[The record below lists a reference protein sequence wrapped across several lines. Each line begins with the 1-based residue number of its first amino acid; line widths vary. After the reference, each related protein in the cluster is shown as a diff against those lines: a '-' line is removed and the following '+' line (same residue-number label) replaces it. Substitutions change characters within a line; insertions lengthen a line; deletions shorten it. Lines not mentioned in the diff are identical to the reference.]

1 MSSPGQIVGGVV
13 GAVAG
18 FFLSGFNPMGAL
30 YGAQLGMM
38 AGGAIDPPKGP
49 TVEGPR
55 LSDLTV
61 QTSNYGASIPRVY
74 GTAVLNGNVIWL
86 EGNRLKESVT
96 TTTSGGKGGSKSK
109 TTTQKYSYSATFA
122 VGLCQGPIA
131 GVLRIWIGPKLIYH
145 AGATDPETIAASN
158 EAAQGFALYL
168 GTNTQQPDPRIQAAV
183 GVANAPAWRGLAY
196 LVFYDLELASYGNSL
211 LGAQVRVE
219 VIQPTATES
228 VATIIT
234 TASTVASR
242 TTEMA
247 WRGESI
253 TGIGVNVVSSQYYI
267 ERLVAK
273 PGTAEVAI
281 STTLLPGY
289 GVGVLPHMIRGN
301 PDLLVALSFYIGRSL
316 AFSDDQVNEVG
327 RRINMDSPFTEWAG
341 GESPVAWNAVSGRVM
356 MLGSLGAGV
365 SHYASA
371 SINSGVWETL
381 ITYAA
386 APIKFSSI
394 YGCADGQTYAKA
406 PGDLLYRID
415 AYYNVLEGPW
425 TYPTTRTFMDRKGSY
440 FYFCDS
446 LQTTIYEHYFD
457 GSTYNLGSGVAS
469 VVGSFELWCLVG
481 DRSWWVRRPGV
492 SVTFTSFSAVFSPRS
507 QGLDSIVSAECLQSG
522 ILTAG
527 DIDVTGLAG
536 KSVRGYTIAG
546 SGSIRSAIEP
556 LQAGWPFDVQA
567 HGYQIKFVPRGG
579 ASIATIPA
587 IDLNARTAGEAPGVS
602 LTTRREM
609 DTQMPR
615 RVVVKHFDPDR
626 EYNRGVQY
634 AERLNTAA
642 INITSLDL
650 AIVLTVFEA
659 AGVAEVLLYLAWL
672 ERYSV
677 SFVLPPS
684 YGQLE
689 VADVISLETP
699 EGYVSLRLT
708 ACNTL
713 SDQRIECE
721 ARYAAA
727 AIYTPTATGASSADT
742 GATTIALRGI
752 TQAVFLDIPLVH
764 EMRNSFGLPVA
775 MAGVSD
781 GWPGGSLYQS
791 ADGGATW
798 SDLAD
803 VGAPGATIGT
813 ATNSLSAV
821 ESRLL
826 DNISLLAVT
835 LATGDLYS
843 VSLLNLLN
851 GSNTLAYGANGRWEI
866 IGAMTCTPGGGN
878 AYVLSNLLRGRFG
891 TEWAMGLH
899 VIGDTVVLLDDAD
912 LQWLALSSSAISQ
925 ARLYRAI
932 TFGSDI
938 CTDCDRSFTYS
949 AVNLKPLAP
958 IALTGARDPA
968 SADWSLSWL
977 RRTRTGGEWRD
988 YVDADL
994 GESSEAYQI
1003 DVFSDGTYATVKR
1016 TIAVTTQ
1023 AAAYTSAEQ
1032 VADFGSDQATIYLKV
1047 YQMSATAG
1055 RGYPLTQSLTR

>member
-74 GTAVLNGNVIWL
+74 GTVVLNGNLIWL

-96 TTTSGGKGGSKSK
+96 KTKSGGKGGSKSK
-109 TTTQKYSYSATFA
+109 TTTRNYSYSATFA

-131 GVLRIWIGPKLIYH
+131 GVRRIWIGPKLIYH
-145 AGATDPETIAASN
+145 AGATDPDTIVASN
-158 EAAQGFALYL
+158 EAAQGFVLYL
-168 GTNTQQPDPRIQAAV
+168 GTNTQQPDPRIQADV
-183 GVANAPAWRGLAY
+183 GVGNAPAWRGLAY

-211 LGAQVRVE
+211 AGAQVRVE
-219 VIQPTATES
+219 VIQPTATE
-228 VATIIT
+228 AIALTTT
-234 TASTVASR
+234 TASSSQR
-242 TTEMA
+242 TMELA
-247 WRGESI
+247 WIGESI
-253 TGIGVNVVSSQYYI
+253 TGIGFEVVSSQYYI
-267 ERLVAK
+267 ERLVAT
-273 PGTAEVAI
+273 PSTADVAI

-289 GVGVLPHMIRGN
+289 GAGKIPHTVRGN
-301 PDLLVALSFYIGRSL
+301 PALLVALTAYAGSSL
-316 AFSDDQVNEVG
+316 AFFDDQGEEVG
-327 RRINMDSPFTEWAG
+327 TRIRMDSPFTSWAG
-341 GESPVAWNAVSGRVM
+341 SESPVAWDAATGRIM

-371 SINSGVWETL
+371 SIGSGVWETL

-415 AYYNVLEGPW
+415 ADYNVLEGPW
-425 TYPTTRTFMDRKGSY
+425 TYPTTRIFLDRDGSH
-440 FYFCDS
+440 FYFCNVA
-446 LQTTIYEHYFD
+446 QNTIYEHTFD
-457 GSTYNLGSGVAS
+457 GSTYNLGSGVSRA
-469 VVGSFELWCLVG
+469 VGTFGSWCYVG
-481 DRSWWVRRPGV
+481 DRAWWLRYGTNVIF
-492 SVTFTSFSAVFSPRS
+492 SSFSETFSPRS
-507 QGLDSIVSAECLQSG
+507 QGLNSIVSAECLQSG

-536 KSVRGYTIAG
+536 KTVRGYTIAS

-587 IDLNARTAGEAPGVS
+587 IDLDARTAGEAPGVS

-626 EYNRGVQY
+626 EYNLGVQY

-650 AIVLTVFEA
+650 AIVLTAAEA

-672 ERYSV
+672 ERYAV

-684 YGQLE
+684 YGSLE

-699 EGYVSLRLT
+699 EGFVSLRLT

-727 AIYTPTATGASSADT
+727 AIYTPTATGASSAVT

-752 TQAVFLDIPLVH
+752 TQAVFLDIPQVH
-764 EMRNSFGLPVA
+764 EMQSSVGLPVA

-798 SDLAD
+798 TDLAD
-803 VGAPGATIGT
+803 AGAPGATIGT
-813 ATNSLSAV
+813 ATNALAAV
-821 ESRLL
+821 DSRLL
-826 DNISLLAVT
+826 DSSSLLAVT

-851 GSNTLAYGANGRWEI
+851 GSNTMAYGANGRWEI
-866 IGAMTCTPGGGN
+866 IGAMTCTPAGGN
-878 AYVLSNLLRGRFG
+878 AYVLSNLLRGRYG
-891 TEWAMGLH
+891 TEWAMSLH
-899 VIGDTVVLLDDAD
+899 AIGDTVVLLDDAD

-932 TFGSDI
+932 TYGSDI
-938 CTDCDRSFTYS
+938 GTDSDRSFTYS
-949 AVNLKPLAP
+949 AVNLKPLYP

-968 SADWSLSWL
+968 SADWSLTWL
-977 RRTRTGGEWRD
+977 RRTRSGGEWRD
-988 YVDADL
+988 GLDVDL
-994 GESSEAYQI
+994 GETSECYEIDIYASGAY
-1003 DVFSDGTYATVKR
+1003 TTVKR
-1016 TIAVTTQ
+1016 TLATTVP
-1023 AAAYTSAEQ
+1023 AAAYSSADQ
-1032 VADFGSDQATIYLKV
+1032 VTDFGSNQATLYLKL
-1047 YQMSATAG
+1047 YQVSSTVG
-1055 RGYPLTQSLTR
+1055 RGYPLTQSITR

>member
-1 MSSPGQIVGGVV
+1 MSSPGQIIGGVV

-30 YGAQLGMM
+30 YGAQFGMM

-61 QTSNYGASIPRVY
+61 QTSNYGAPIPRVY

-96 TTTSGGKGGSKSK
+96 KTKSGGKGGSKSK
-109 TTTQKYSYSATFA
+109 TTTRNYSYSATFA

-131 GVLRIWIGPKLIYH
+131 GVRRIWIGPKLIYH
-145 AGATDPETIAASN
+145 AGATDPETIVASN
-158 EAAQGFALYL
+158 EAALGFALYL
-168 GTNTQQPDPRIQAAV
+168 GTNTQQPDTRIQADV
-183 GVANAPAWRGLAY
+183 GAANAPAWRGLAY

-211 LGAQVRVE
+211 AGAQVRVE
-219 VIQPTATES
+219 VIQPTATE
-228 VATIIT
+228 AIALTT
-234 TASTVASR
+234 NTASSASR
-242 TTEMA
+242 TMELS
-247 WRGESI
+247 WIGESI
-253 TGIGVNVVSSQYYI
+253 TGIGFEVVSSQYYV
-267 ERLVAK
+267 ERLVAT
-273 PGTAEVAI
+273 PSTADVAI

-289 GVGVLPHMIRGN
+289 GAGKIPHTVRGN
-301 PDLLVALSFYIGRSL
+301 PALLVALTAYAGSFL
-316 AFSDDQVNEVG
+316 AFYDDQGDEVG
-327 RRINMDSPFTEWAG
+327 TRIRMDSPFTSWAG
-341 GESPVAWNAVSGRVM
+341 GESPVAWNAASGRMM

-371 SINSGVWETL
+371 SIGSGVWEAL

-394 YGCADGQTYAKA
+394 YGCSDGQTYAKA

-415 AYYNVLEGPW
+415 ADYNVLEGPW
-425 TYPTTRTFMDRKGSY
+425 TYPTTRIFMDRSGSH
-440 FYFCDS
+440 FYFCNGA
-446 LQTTIYEHYFD
+446 QTTIYEHTFD
-457 GSTYNLGSGVAS
+457 GSTYNLGSGVSS
-469 VVGSFELWCLVG
+469 VVGTFGSWCYIG
-481 DRSWWVRRPGV
+481 DRAWWLRYGT
-492 SVTFTSFSAVFSPRS
+492 SVIFSSFSATFSPRS
-507 QGLDSIVSAECLQSG
+507 QVLSAVVSAECLQSG

-536 KSVRGYTIAG
+536 KSVRGYTIAR
-546 SGSIRSAIEP
+546 SGSIRSAVEP
-556 LQAGWPFDVQA
+556 LQAVWPFDVQA
-567 HGYQIKFVPRGG
+567 HGYQIRFVLRGG

-587 IDLNARTAGEAPGVS
+587 IDLDARPAGEAPGVS

-626 EYNRGVQY
+626 EYNLGEQY

-642 INITSLDL
+642 INVTSLDL
-650 AIVLTVFEA
+650 AIVLTSGEA

-672 ERYSV
+672 ERYAV
-677 SFVLPPS
+677 TFVLPPS

-721 ARYAAA
+721 ARYASA
-727 AIYTPTATGASSADT
+727 AIYTPTATGASSAVT
-742 GATTIALRGI
+742 GETTIALRGI
-752 TQAVFLDIPLVH
+752 TQAVFLDIPMVH
-764 EMRNSFGLPVA
+764 ETQSSVGLPVA

-803 VGAPGATIGT
+803 AGAPGATIGT
-813 ATNSLSAV
+813 ATNALVAV
-821 ESRLL
+821 DSRML
-826 DNISLLAVT
+826 DSSSLLAVT
-835 LATGDLYS
+835 LATGDIYS

-851 GSNTLAYGANGRWEI
+851 GGNALAYGANGRWEI
-866 IGAMTCTPGGGN
+866 IGAMTSTPGGGN

-899 VIGDTVVLLDDAD
+899 VIGDTVVLLDATD
-912 LQWLALSSSAISQ
+912 LQWLAMDSSAISQ

-932 TFGSDI
+932 TFGNDI
-938 CTDCDRSFTYS
+938 GTDGDRSFTYS
-949 AVNLKPLAP
+949 AVNLMPIEP
-958 IALTGARDPA
+958 IALTGNRNPSSNDWTLTWIRRARTD
-968 SADWSLSWL
+968 
-977 RRTRTGGEWRD
+977 GEWRD
-988 YVDADL
+988 AVDAPL
-994 GESSEAYQI
+994 GETSERYEIDIYASGAYA
-1003 DVFSDGTYATVKR
+1003 SVKR
-1016 TIAVTTQ
+1016 TIATTSP
-1023 AAAYTSAEQ
+1023 AAAYSSADQ
-1032 VADFGSDQATIYLKV
+1032 VTDFGSNQATIYLKL
-1047 YQMSATAG
+1047 YQISATVG
-1055 RGYPLTQSLTR
+1055 RGYPLTTSITR

>member
-38 AGGAIDPPKGP
+38 AGGAIDPPQGP

-96 TTTSGGKGGSKSK
+96 KTKSGGKGGSKSK
-109 TTTQKYSYSATFA
+109 TTTRNYSYSATFA

-131 GVLRIWIGPKLIYH
+131 GVRRIWIGPKLIYH
-145 AGATDPETIAASN
+145 AGATDPETIVASN

-168 GTNTQQPDPRIQAAV
+168 GTHTQQPDPRIQADV

-211 LGAQVRVE
+211 AGAQVRVE
-219 VIQPTATES
+219 VIQPTATE
-228 VATIIT
+228 AIAIT
-234 TASTVASR
+234 TNTGTSASR
-242 TTEMA
+242 TMELS
-247 WRGESI
+247 WIGESI
-253 TGIGVNVVSSQYYI
+253 TGIGFEVVSSQYYI
-267 ERLVAK
+267 ERLVAT
-273 PGTAEVAI
+273 PSTAEVAI

-289 GVGVLPHMIRGN
+289 GAGKIPHTVRGN
-301 PDLLVALSFYIGRSL
+301 PALLVALTAYAGSFL
-316 AFSDDQVNEVG
+316 AFFDDQGDEVG
-327 RRINMDSPFTEWAG
+327 TRIRMDSPFTSWAG
-341 GESPVAWNAVSGRVM
+341 SESPIAWNASSGRMM

-371 SINSGVWETL
+371 SIGSGVWEAL

-415 AYYNVLEGPW
+415 ADYNVLEGPW
-425 TYPTTRTFMDRKGSY
+425 TYPTTRIFLDRSGSH
-440 FYFCDS
+440 FYFCNGA
-446 LQTTIYEHYFD
+446 QTTIYEHTFD
-457 GSTYNLGSGVAS
+457 GSTYNLGSGVSS
-469 VVGSFELWCLVG
+469 VVGTFGSWCYIG
-481 DRSWWVRRPGV
+481 DRAWWLRYGT
-492 SVTFTSFSAVFSPRS
+492 SVIFSSFSATFSPRS
-507 QGLDSIVSAECLQSG
+507 QVLSAVVSAECLQSG

-536 KSVRGYTIAG
+536 KSVRGYTIAS

-556 LQAGWPFDVQA
+556 MQAVWPFDVQA
-567 HGYQIKFVPRGG
+567 HGYQIRFVLRGG

-587 IDLNARTAGEAPGVS
+587 IDLDARPAGEAPGVS

-626 EYNRGVQY
+626 EYNLGEQY
-634 AERLNTAA
+634 SERLNTAA
-642 INITSLDL
+642 INVTSLDL
-650 AIVLTVFEA
+650 AIVLTSGEA

-672 ERYSV
+672 ERYAV
-677 SFVLPPS
+677 TFVLPPS

-727 AIYTPTATGASSADT
+727 AIYTPTATGASPAVT
-742 GATTIALRGI
+742 GETTIALRGI
-752 TQAVFLDIPLVH
+752 TQAVFLDIPMVH
-764 EMRNSFGLPVA
+764 ETQSSVGLPVA

-803 VGAPGATIGT
+803 AGAPGATIGT
-813 ATNSLSAV
+813 ATNALVAV
-821 ESRLL
+821 DSRML
-826 DNISLLAVT
+826 DSSSLLAVT
-835 LATGDLYS
+835 LATGDIYS

-851 GSNTLAYGANGRWEI
+851 GGNALAYGANGRWEI
-866 IGAMTCTPGGGN
+866 IGAMTSTPGGGN

-899 VIGDTVVLLDDAD
+899 VIGDTVVLLDATD
-912 LQWLALSSSAISQ
+912 LQWLAMDSSAISQ

-932 TFGSDI
+932 TFGNDI
-938 CTDCDRSFTYS
+938 GTDGDRSFTYS
-949 AVNLKPLAP
+949 AVNLMPIEP
-958 IALTGARDPA
+958 IALTGNRNPSSNDWTLTWIRRARTD
-968 SADWSLSWL
+968 
-977 RRTRTGGEWRD
+977 GEWRD
-988 YVDADL
+988 AVDAPL
-994 GESSEAYQI
+994 GETSERYEIDIYASGAYA
-1003 DVFSDGTYATVKR
+1003 SVKR
-1016 TIAVTTQ
+1016 TIATTSP
-1023 AAAYTSAEQ
+1023 AAAYSSADQ
-1032 VADFGSDQATIYLKV
+1032 VTDFGSNQSTLYLKI
-1047 YQMSATAG
+1047 YQMSAVVG
-1055 RGYPLTQSLTR
+1055 RGYPLTQSITR

>member
-18 FFLSGFNPMGAL
+18 FFVSGFNPMGAL

-96 TTTSGGKGGSKSK
+96 KTKSGGKGGSKSK
-109 TTTQKYSYSATFA
+109 TTTSNYSYSATFA

-131 GVLRIWIGPKLIYH
+131 GVRRIWIGPKLIYH
-145 AGATDPETIAASN
+145 AGATDPETIVASN
-158 EAAQGFALYL
+158 EAALGFALYL
-168 GTNTQQPDPRIQAAV
+168 GTNTQQPDTRIQADV
-183 GVANAPAWRGLAY
+183 GAANAPAWRGLAY

-211 LGAQVRVE
+211 AGAQVRVE

-228 VATIIT
+228 VAITT
-234 TASTVASR
+234 TASTIASR

-267 ERLVAK
+267 ERLVAT
-273 PGTAEVAI
+273 PSTAEVAI

-289 GVGVLPHMIRGN
+289 GVGILPHMIRGN
-301 PDLLVALSFYIGRSL
+301 PALLVAKTFYAGSSL
-316 AFSDDQVNEVG
+316 AFFDDQGDEVG
-327 RRINMDSPFTEWAG
+327 ARIHMDSPFTAWAG
-341 GESPVAWNAVSGRVM
+341 GESPVAWNAVSGRMM

-371 SINSGVWETL
+371 GIDSGVWETL

-394 YGCADGQTYAKA
+394 HGCSDGQTYAKA

-415 AYYNVLEGPW
+415 ADYNVLEGPW

-440 FYFCDS
+440 FYFCNS

-457 GSTYNLGSGVAS
+457 GSTYNLGSGVAR
-469 VVGSFELWCLVG
+469 VVGPFGLWCFVG
-481 DRSWWVRRPGV
+481 DRAWWVRYAGV
-492 SVTFTSFSAVFSPRS
+492 SVTFTSFSAAFSPRS
-507 QGLDSIVSAECLQSG
+507 QALSAVVSAECLQSG

-536 KSVRGYTIAG
+536 KSVRGYTIAR

-556 LQAGWPFDVQA
+556 LQAVWPFDVQA
-567 HGYQIKFVPRGG
+567 HGYQIRFVLRGG
-579 ASIATIPA
+579 ASVATIPA
-587 IDLNARTAGEAPGVS
+587 IDLDARPAGEAPGVS

-615 RVVVKHFDPDR
+615 RVVVKHIDPDR
-626 EYNRGVQY
+626 EYNLGEQY
-634 AERLNTAA
+634 SERLNTAA
-642 INITSLDL
+642 INVTSLDL
-650 AIVLTVFEA
+650 AVVLTSGEA

-672 ERYSV
+672 ERYAV

-727 AIYTPTATGASSADT
+727 AIYTPTATGASSAVT
-742 GATTIALRGI
+742 GAWTIALRGI

-764 EMRNSFGLPVA
+764 EMQNSVGLPVA

-803 VGAPGATIGT
+803 AGAPGATIGT
-813 ATNSLSAV
+813 ATNALVAV
-821 ESRLL
+821 DSRLL
-826 DNISLLAVT
+826 DSSSLLAVT

-843 VSLLNLLN
+843 VSLLNMLN

-925 ARLYRAI
+925 AMLYRAI

-938 CTDCDRSFTYS
+938 STDSDRSFTYS
-949 AVNLKPLAP
+949 AVNLMPLAP

-1003 DVFSDGTYATVKR
+1003 DVFADGTYATVKR

-1023 AAAYTSAEQ
+1023 AAAYTSAQQ
-1032 VADFGSDQATIYLKV
+1032 VTDFGSNQATLYLKV

>member
-1 MSSPGQIVGGVV
+1 MSSGGQIVGGIV

-18 FFLSGFNPMGAL
+18 VFLGGPSGSL

-38 AGGAIDPPKGP
+38 AGGYLDPPKGP
-49 TVEGPR
+49 SIEGPR
-55 LSDLTV
+55 INDLRF
-61 QTSNYGASIPRVY
+61 QTSTYGAVIPRCY
-74 GTAVLNGNVIWL
+74 DTIALNGNVFWM
-86 EGNRLKESVT
+86 ENNSLKETVT
-96 TTTSGGKGGSKSK
+96 KESSGGGKGGGGSKS
-109 TTTQKYSYSATFA
+109 TTRTYTYSATFA

-131 GVLRIWIGPKLIYH
+131 GVRRIWIGADLIYD
-145 AGATDPETIAASN
+145 AGSSDPDTIAASN
-158 EAAQGFALYL
+158 AAAEGFAIYL
-168 GTNTQQPDPRIQAAV
+168 GTDDQLPDARMQATLGAANT
-183 GVANAPAWRGLAY
+183 PAWRGLAY
-196 LVFYDLELASYGNSL
+196 IVFYDLQLARYANSL
-211 LGAQVRVE
+211 AGAQVRVE
-219 VIQPTATES
+219 VMQLGATETFS
-228 VATIIT
+228 VTT
-234 TASTVASR
+234 TASSIASR

-267 ERLVAK
+267 ERLVAT
-273 PGTAEVAI
+273 PSTAEVAI

-289 GVGVLPHMIRGN
+289 GAWMFPHTVRGN
-301 PDLLVALSFYIGRSL
+301 PALLVAITNYAGSFL
-316 AFSDDQVNEVG
+316 AFFDDQGDEVG
-327 RRINMDSPFTEWAG
+327 TRIRMDSPFTSWAG
-341 GESPVAWNAVSGRVM
+341 GESPIAWNASSGRMM

-371 SINSGVWETL
+371 SIGSGVWEAL

-394 YGCADGQTYAKA
+394 HGCSDGQTYAKA

-415 AYYNVLEGPW
+415 ADYNVLEGPW

-440 FYFCDS
+440 FYFCNS

-469 VVGSFELWCLVG
+469 VVGPFGLWCFVG
-481 DRSWWVRRPGV
+481 DRAWWVRYAGV
-492 SVTFTSFSAVFSPRS
+492 SVTFTSFSAAFSPRS
-507 QGLDSIVSAECLQSG
+507 QGLNSIVSAECLQSG

-536 KSVRGYTIAG
+536 KSVRGYTIAR

-556 LQAGWPFDVQA
+556 LQAVWPFDVQA
-567 HGYQIKFVPRGG
+567 HGYQIRFVLRGG
-579 ASIATIPA
+579 ASVATIPA
-587 IDLNARTAGEAPGVS
+587 IDLDARPAGEAPGVS

-626 EYNRGVQY
+626 EYNLGEQY
-634 AERLNTAA
+634 SERLNTAA
-642 INITSLDL
+642 INVTSLDL
-650 AIVLTVFEA
+650 AVVLTSGEA

-672 ERYSV
+672 ERYAV

-699 EGYVSLRLT
+699 EGFVSLRLT

-727 AIYTPTATGASSADT
+727 AIYTPTATGASSAVT
-742 GATTIALRGI
+742 GETTIALRGI
-752 TQAVFLDIPLVH
+752 TQAVFLDIPQVH
-764 EMRNSFGLPVA
+764 EMQSSVGLPVA

-803 VGAPGATIGT
+803 AGAPGATIGT
-813 ATNSLSAV
+813 ATNALVAV
-821 ESRLL
+821 DSRLL
-826 DNISLLAVT
+826 DSRSLLAVT

-938 CTDCDRSFTYS
+938 STDSDRSFTYS
-949 AVNLKPLAP
+949 AVNLLPLSP
-958 IALTGARDPA
+958 IALTGNRNP
-968 SADWSLSWL
+968 SSNDWTLTWI
-977 RRTRTGGEWRD
+977 RRTRSGGEWRD
-988 YVDADL
+988 GMDVDL
-994 GESSEAYQI
+994 GETSERYEIDIYASGAYA
-1003 DVFSDGTYATVKR
+1003 SVKR
-1016 TIAVTTQ
+1016 TIATTSPV
-1023 AAAYTSAEQ
+1023 AAYSSADQ
-1032 VADFGSDQATIYLKV
+1032 VTDFGSNQATIYLKI
-1047 YQMSATAG
+1047 YQLSDSIG
-1055 RGYPLTQSLTR
+1055 RGYPLTASLTR